1 MNKSDFYRRDV
12 LKLAGAS
19 AIAAGA
25 IGSSKASAQTP
36 SAPQEFV
43 VRGAYVLTMDPALGD
58 FPQGD
63 VHVRDGVIVAVGPKV
78 DAPPSVSVI
87 DGTDRIV
94 MPGFVDTHWHLSETF
109 MRGHFRAD
117 HAQYGYFPTLK
128 RLAKYF
134 KAEDNYKSV
143 RFATAEAFLAGFT
156 TIHNWSMFTLT
167 PDHADAEIQAL
178 TECGARA
185 RYSYGRVFDLPL
197 ETPMDI
203 ADVVQTQ
210 KKWAGRSDGML
221 SMGVS
226 LRTPII
232 ATAAPPP
239 PGVPRPTTFGA
250 IEVTEAEIKA
260 ARGAGLP
267 YTIHTGAK
275 GVVGALASRNL
286 LGPDA
291 LLCHAQ
297 GMTADEIDSVAKT
310 KTLFS
315 TSPVIE
321 MSYSAVRNGTIQF
334 AELEAKGVQ
343 QSLSTDSSGASASA
357 DFFNSM
363 RALMWSNWHRTD
375 TDLKL
380 QYKPKRL
387 VELAT
392 IEGARTLGLGDIT
405 GSLKPGKRA
414 DLIAVRTDGPN
425 FAPMRD
431 PYNSLVFCGHPSNV
445 ELVCV
450 NGRIVVRDG
459 RLVDIDFKKVVNEAA
474 AAADAL
480 VERGPKPS

>member
-1 MNKSDFYRRDV
+1 MNKSVHRRDV
-12 LKLAGAS
+12 LKLSGAS
-19 AIAAGA
+19 AIVAGA
-25 IGSSKASAQTP
+25 IGASKVSAQTP
-36 SAPQEFV
+36 PPPREFV
-43 VRGAYVLTMDPALGD
+43 VRGAYVLTMDQALGD

-78 DAPPSVSVI
+78 DTPPSVSVI

-143 RFATAEAFLAGFT
+143 RFATAEALLAGFT
-156 TIHNWSMFTLT
+156 TIHNWSMLTLT

-178 TECGARA
+178 TECGVRA

-197 ETPMDI
+197 DTPMDI
-203 ADVVQTQ
+203 ADVVQTRKQ
-210 KKWAGRSDGML
+210 WAGRSDGML

-226 LRTPII
+226 LRTPIV

-239 PGVPRPTTFGA
+239 PGVPRPTTFGE

-297 GMTADEIDSVAKT
+297 GMTADEIDFVAKT

-315 TSPVIE
+315 NSPVIE

-375 TDLKL
+375 TELKL

-431 PYNSLVFCGHPSNV
+431 PYNSLVFSGHPSNV
-445 ELVCV
+445 EFVCA
-450 NGRIVVRDG
+450 NGRIVVREG

>member
-167 PDHADAEIQAL
+167 PDHADA
-178 TECGARA
+178 
-185 RYSYGRVFDLPL
+185 
-197 ETPMDI
+197 
-203 ADVVQTQ
+203 
-210 KKWAGRSDGML
+210 
-221 SMGVS
+221 
-226 LRTPII
+226 
-232 ATAAPPP
+232 
-239 PGVPRPTTFGA
+239 
-250 IEVTEAEIKA
+250 
-260 ARGAGLP
+260 
-267 YTIHTGAK
+267 
-275 GVVGALASRNL
+275 
-286 LGPDA
+286 
-291 LLCHAQ
+291 
-297 GMTADEIDSVAKT
+297 
-310 KTLFS
+310 
-315 TSPVIE
+315 
-321 MSYSAVRNGTIQF
+321 
-334 AELEAKGVQ
+334 
-343 QSLSTDSSGASASA
+343 
-357 DFFNSM
+357 
-363 RALMWSNWHRTD
+363 
-375 TDLKL
+375 
-380 QYKPKRL
+380 
-387 VELAT
+387 
-392 IEGARTLGLGDIT
+392 
-405 GSLKPGKRA
+405 
-414 DLIAVRTDGPN
+414 
-425 FAPMRD
+425 
-431 PYNSLVFCGHPSNV
+431 
-445 ELVCV
+445 
-450 NGRIVVRDG
+450 
-459 RLVDIDFKKVVNEAA
+459 
-474 AAADAL
+474 
-480 VERGPKPS
+480 